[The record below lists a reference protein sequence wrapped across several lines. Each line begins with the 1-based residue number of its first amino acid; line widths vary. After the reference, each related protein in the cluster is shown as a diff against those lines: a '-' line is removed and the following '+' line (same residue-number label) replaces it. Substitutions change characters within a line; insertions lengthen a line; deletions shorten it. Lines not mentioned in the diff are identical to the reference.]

1 MKAACGPTVRSEQRI
16 LMEKSAF
23 KVELV
28 NYVVEILQLIT
39 VRSETGLQLSQEAPA
54 RLRSR
59 NDA

>member
-54 RLRSR
+54 RCTS
-59 NDA
+59 AIP